1 MKAITSIALS
11 LLLSDSQAI
20 RTNFM
25 SVGEKIQ
32 RSQKL
37 VQISSEVSQWDSD
50 IIGLVDM
57 KDYTEETKSVTAEQ
71 NMNIEF
77 ERQNNEEEE
86 TE

>member
-1 MKAITSIALS
+1 
-11 LLLSDSQAI
+11 
-20 RTNFM
+20 M

-37 VQISSEVSQWDSD
+37 VQISSEASQWDSD

-77 ERQNNEEEE
+77 ERQQEE
-86 TE
+86 TEETSSNQAEEKKEPPKN